1 MFQESALFPW
11 LSVRGNINL
20 ALRLAGVPRAERNDR
35 ASELLRMVR
44 LKGMGGKRPHELS
57 GGMRQRVALA
67 RALAQNASV
76 LLMDE
81 PFGALDAITR
91 DLLHDEIERVW
102 QETGV
107 SVVFV
112 THNVRGGRPPRRP
125 GAGAVQPPRPRRRRV
140 PRRHPPSPAPRRPRG
155 VLPVRSDHRPSPP
168 GGAPPWRLIHVQDAP
183 LSEHDAEIAGLD
195 ALDIPIA
202 PAKGR
207 FSETWEG
214 LWPKLAAVALF
225 FGGWQLI
232 AWLEAEAVVG
242 AARAHPRPEGVLEL
256 AWTALPDPD
265 ILLHATANT
274 MQRAVF
280 GYAISVVVGV
290 VIGLAV
296 ARSRI
301 LRAAVGSMITGLQTM
316 PTIAWLPLAVL
327 LFGLSEEAITF
338 VVILGA
344 APAIANGVISG
355 VDHIPPVLLRAG
367 RVLGARGLSNYRFV
381 VLPAAFPGL
390 VAGLKQGW
398 AFCWRSLMAGELIV
412 IIAAKPSLGVGLQY
426 AREFSDSQGLMAYM
440 LAIFL
445 IGILIDAC
453 FFAVLERTIR
463 RRWGLGSASGGPG
476 RGRLPEMST
485 VGRFTN
491 T

>member
-1 MFQESALFPW
+1 MAL
-11 LSVRGNINL
+11 
-20 ALRLAGVPRAERNDR
+20 
-35 ASELLRMVR
+35 
-44 LKGMGGKRPHELS
+44 
-57 GGMRQRVALA
+57 
-67 RALAQNASV
+67 
-76 LLMDE
+76 
-81 PFGALDAITR
+81 
-91 DLLHDEIERVW
+91 EI
-102 QETGV
+102 QD
-107 SVVFV
+107 
-112 THNVRGGRPPRRP
+112 PPRT
-125 GAGAVQPPRPRRRRV
+125 
-140 PRRHPPSPAPRRPRG
+140 
-155 VLPVRSDHRPSPP
+155 DH
-168 GGAPPWRLIHVQDAP
+168 
-183 LSEHDAEIAGLD
+183 EAEIAGLD

-207 FSETWEG
+207 FSKTWEG
-214 LWPKLAAVALF
+214 LWPKLAAIALF

-232 AWLEAEAVVG
+232 TWLELKPSWVLPGPIAVLG
-242 AARAHPRPEGVLEL
+242 EFWKL
-256 AWTALPDPD
+256 AWEGTPQTPH

-274 MQRAVF
+274 LQRAAI

-296 ARSRI
+296 ARSRV

-327 LFGLSEEAITF
+327 LFQLSETAITF

-426 AREFSDSQGLMAYM
+426 A
-440 LAIFL
+440 
-445 IGILIDAC
+445 
-453 FFAVLERTIR
+453 
-463 RRWGLGSASGGPG
+463 GS
-476 RGRLPEMST
+476 LPT
-485 VGRFTN
+485 PKG
-491 T
+491 